1 MNPTV
6 ERFFTAQAETSSGAG
21 CGSRAI
27 GGGVIVGQSRT
38 RTALAF
44 GCEYDFWSYLQRSAG
59 SRSDHRI
66 AVKQTIAMGTISLL
80 FIDRLL
86 RAL

>member
-1 MNPTV
+1 MRV
-6 ERFFTAQAETSSGAG
+6 AVRALSAAASLLGRAG
-21 CGSRAI
+21 RAPRLHLAANTI
-27 GGGVIVGQSRT
+27 FGRT
-38 RTALAF
+38 CSMFLAAA
-44 GCEYDFWSYLQRSAG
+44 SAG

>member
-1 MNPTV
+1 M
-6 ERFFTAQAETSSGAG
+6 F
-21 CGSRAI
+21 
-27 GGGVIVGQSRT
+27 
-38 RTALAF
+38 LAAA
-44 GCEYDFWSYLQRSAG
+44 SAG

-86 RAL
+86 RALRLIVPKKKRVLCCFKEIVHVRNCGSTLPPKVSMNSRWFTPT